1 MPFSS
6 DNTNVALVNELARRL
21 NDNTRRIRT
30 LEEKLISLDSRVNGH
45 DQRIMDTTKQ
55 MNSEELEVSNELT
68 EIKDKL
74 ANMTLDIQNLKSEI
88 RKAATVNDMREVQD
102 YIELINPITTKFAT
116 KGEVVEIVR
125 EEMRK
130 LARRAPTK
138 G

>member
-30 LEEKLISLDSRVNGH
+30 LEEKLISIDSRVNGH

-55 MNSEELEVSNELT
+55 INSGELEMSNELV

-74 ANMTLDIQNLKSEI
+74 TNITLDIQNLKSELH
-88 RKAATVNDMREVQD
+88 KAATLNDMREIQD
-102 YIELINPITTKFAT
+102 YIDLINPITTKFAT
-116 KGEVVEIVR
+116 KGEVAEIVR
-125 EEMRK
+125 EELRK
-130 LARRAPTK
+130 QARKPMSK
-138 G
+138 

>member
-55 MNSEELEVSNELT
+55 INSGELDVSNELV

-74 ANMTLDIQNLKSEI
+74 TNLLLDIQNLKSELH
-88 RKAATVNDMREVQD
+88 KAATLNDMREIQD
-102 YIELINPITTKFAT
+102 YIDLINPITTKFAT
-116 KGEVVEIVR
+116 KGEVAEIVR
-125 EEMRK
+125 EELRK
-130 LARRAPTK
+130 QARKPMSK
-138 G
+138 